1 MCRTQPDGAFSCA
14 LVDGPTVQP
23 ASARKLSAIVGAA
36 RVGDDRR
43 LHRVADE
50 RAGKAAS
57 DICSGSDPRRAGAER
72 GDGARRSRRDRGRA
86 GAGGGLVSAPQC
98 EDPLAVLT
106 AREREVLALMAEGL
120 TDRGIREALWVRQK
134 TVESH
139 VRSIFR
145 KLWSCYVAT
154 YCARS
159 DRASL
164 RDTTPNCPVPSE
176 PIPNRCLLGPPP
188 VRGHGVVRRLGP
200 LMLTCNRSCDG
211 CEPRSG
217 ETRPAGHE
225 SSVLEV
231 GGESIPSGEWR
242 RRRL

>member
-1 MCRTQPDGAFSCA
+1 MTVAYTVWLTKEPAKPHRISAQDRILDVPALNEAMERVAVGETVVEPA
-14 LVDGPTVQP
+14 LVED
-23 ASARKLSAIVGAA
+23 
-36 RVGDDRR
+36 
-43 LHRVADE
+43 
-50 RAGKAAS
+50 
-57 DICSGSDPRRAGAER
+57 
-72 GDGARRSRRDRGRA
+72 
-86 GAGGGLVSAPQC
+86 LVSAPEC

-106 AREREVLALMAEGL
+106 AREREVLALMAEGR

-159 DRASL
+159 HRASL

-188 VRGHGVVRRLGP
+188 VSWTRG
-200 LMLTCNRSCDG
+200 C
-211 CEPRSG
+211 
-217 ETRPAGHE
+217 
-225 SSVLEV
+225 
-231 GGESIPSGEWR
+231 
-242 RRRL
+242 